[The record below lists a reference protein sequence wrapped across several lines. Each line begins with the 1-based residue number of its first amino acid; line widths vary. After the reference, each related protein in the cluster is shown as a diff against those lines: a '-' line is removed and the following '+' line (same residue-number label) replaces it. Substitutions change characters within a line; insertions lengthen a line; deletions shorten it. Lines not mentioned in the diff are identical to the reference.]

1 MGIQAVLIE
10 AGSTVGSKN
19 VSGGILYSKNP
30 QTGKVYNV
38 DEIFENFLQEKPWE
52 RQITKYIL
60 NCVSKDKV
68 LSIDLTDSH
77 DYQSNF
83 GCSVL
88 LNKLNS
94 WFAKQSLESAERNG
108 GGIVSGV
115 HVRNIRWDDEKGKT
129 IIETDELDDFE
140 AKAVIA
146 SDGVNS
152 EIAEITG
159 AREKFS
165 PPELYQGVKV
175 VIKLPEEIIEER
187 FNLSPGEGTAHIFA
201 GDVTLDHIGGGFLYT
216 NLDSLSAGVVYHYD
230 SLISNPTGPNNLVN
244 ALLNNPFVKEYI
256 KDEVALEPYPD
267 KTLSKMEQLRIK
279 FAVNKQIKKWEKLRF
294 DYYSHEG
301 KKRFL
306 EDKEFN
312 SIEEAKSKMDAIH
325 KELLEKY
332 NTRFETD
339 YVELEYSTK
348 LIPDGKRCR
357 MKKPYI
363 KNILFIGDAAGRGLF
378 IGPRIEGLNVGIDDA
393 ARASNAIK
401 QALEKNNLDI
411 TSNYLGELYSQS
423 VQQSPYTMDMERI
436 DKYYIKTI
444 IDAAGKQIPRQKMG
458 KYGFLFKLFLNDKL
472 RNVSID
478 IVNKIGYNNMLS
490 LIESKETYINTPIN
504 IAEKLGTKT
513 ISEYSISI
521 PELSQRIS
529 SLSYND
535 DPQSHI
541 KITNSRS
548 EFMKKMVTLCPTKCY
563 SLEGE
568 DVVLQHE
575 GCIECGTCS
584 PETEWR
590 HPRGEKGIQYRV
602 WINLSFGQYYT
613 LQMIS
618 SSNQDILFYYFKILI
633 PVTD

>member
-1 MGIQAVLIE
+1 MEQFDVVIIGGGSAGLAALKQLSSRGIQSVLIE
-10 AGSTVGSKN
+10 AGSAVGTKN

-38 DEIFENFLQEKPWE
+38 DEIFENFLEEKPWE

-88 LNKLNS
+88 LNKLNT
-94 WFAKQSLESAERNG
+94 WFAKQSLETAEKNG
-108 GGIVSGV
+108 GGIISGV
-115 HVRNIRWDDEKGKT
+115 HVRNIKWDEENGKT

-140 AKAVIA
+140 AKAIIA
-146 SDGVNS
+146 ADGVNS

-159 AREKFS
+159 ARKKFLPS
-165 PPELYQGVKV
+165 ELYQGVKV

-256 KDEVALEPYPD
+256 KDDVALEPYPD

-279 FAVNKQIKKWEKLRF
+279 FAVNKLIKKWEKLRF
-294 DYYSHEG
+294 DYYSQEG

-312 SIEEAKSKMDAIH
+312 SIEEAKSKIDAIH

-423 VQQSPYTMDMERI
+423 VQQSPYTMDMKRI
-436 DKYYIKTI
+436 DKHYIKTI
-444 IDAAGKQIPRQKMG
+444 IDAAGKQIPPQKIG
-458 KYGFLFKLFLNDKL
+458 KYGLLFKLFLNDKL

-490 LIESKETYINTPIN
+490 LIESEETYVHTPIN

-590 HPRGEKGIQYRV
+590 HPKGEKGIQYKY
-602 WINLSFGQYYT
+602 G
-613 LQMIS
+613 
-618 SSNQDILFYYFKILI
+618 
-633 PVTD
+633 

>member
-1 MGIQAVLIE
+1 MEQFDVVIIGGGSAGLAALKQLSSVGIQTVLLE
-10 AGSTVGSKN
+10 AGSTIGAKN

-30 QTGKVYNV
+30 QTGKVHNV
-38 DEIFENFLQEKPWE
+38 DEIFENFLEEKPWE

-94 WFAKQSLESAERNG
+94 WFAKQSLETAEKNG
-108 GGIVSGV
+108 GGIISGV
-115 HVRNIRWDDEKGKT
+115 HVRNITWDNERGKT
-129 IIETDELDDFE
+129 IIQTDELDDFE

-152 EIAEITG
+152 EVAEITG
-159 AREKFS
+159 ARKKFL

-187 FNLSPGEGTAHIFA
+187 FQLNPGEGTAHIFA
-201 GDVTLDHIGGGFLYT
+201 GDITLDHIGGGFLYT

-230 SLISNPTGPNNLVN
+230 SLLSNPTGPNNLIN
-244 ALLNNPFVKEYI
+244 SLLNNPFVKEYI

-267 KTLSKMEQLRIK
+267 KTLTKMEQLRIK
-279 FAVNKQIKKWEKLRF
+279 FAVNKLIKKWENLRF
-294 DYYSHEG
+294 EYYSHEG

-312 SIEEAKSKMDAIH
+312 SIEDAKSKIDSIH

-401 QALEKNNLDI
+401 QALEKNNLDVA
-411 TSNYLGELYSQS
+411 SNYLGELYSQS

-436 DKYYIKTI
+436 DKHYIKTI
-444 IDAAGKQIPRQKMG
+444 IDAAGKQIPSEKIG
-458 KYGFLFKLFLNDKL
+458 KHKFLFKLFLNDKL

-504 IAEKLGTKT
+504 IAEKLGNKT
-513 ISEYSISI
+513 VSEYSLSI

-568 DVVLQHE
+568 EVVLQHE

-590 HPRGEKGIQYRV
+590 HPRGEKGIQYKY
-602 WINLSFGQYYT
+602 G
-613 LQMIS
+613 
-618 SSNQDILFYYFKILI
+618 
-633 PVTD
+633 

>member
-1 MGIQAVLIE
+1 MEQFDVVIIGGGSAGLAALKQLSSMGIQSVLIE
-10 AGSTVGSKN
+10 AGSTIGTKN

-38 DEIFENFLQEKPWE
+38 DEIFENFLEEKPWE

-77 DYQSNF
+77 EYQSNF

-88 LNKLNS
+88 LNKLNN
-94 WFAKQSLESAERNG
+94 WFAKQSLEAAERNG
-108 GGIVSGV
+108 GGIINGV
-115 HVRNIRWDDEKGKT
+115 HVRNIIWDDEKGKT
-129 IIETDELDDFE
+129 IIQTDELDDFE
-140 AKAVIA
+140 AKAIIA

-165 PPELYQGVKV
+165 PSGLYQGVKV

-187 FNLSPGEGTAHIFA
+187 FDLSPGEGTAHIFA

-216 NLDSLSAGVVYHYD
+216 NNDSLSAGVVYHYD
-230 SLISNPTGPNNLVN
+230 SLISNPTEPNNLVN

-267 KTLSKMEQLRIK
+267 KNLSKMEQLRIK
-279 FAVNKQIKKWEKLRF
+279 FAVNKLIKKWENLRSE
-294 DYYSHEG
+294 YYSREG
-301 KKRFL
+301 KRRFI

-312 SIEEAKSKMDAIH
+312 SIEEAKSKIDALH

-357 MKKPYI
+357 MKRPFI
-363 KNILFIGDAAGRGLF
+363 KNILFVGDAAGRGLF

-393 ARASNAIK
+393 ARASLAIK

-411 TSNYLGELYSQS
+411 ASNYLGELYSQS

-444 IDAAGKQIPRQKMG
+444 IDAAGKQIPPQKIG
-458 KYGFLFKLFLNDKL
+458 KYGLLFKLFLNDKL
-472 RNVSID
+472 RNISID

-490 LIESKETYINTPIN
+490 LIESKETYIRTPIN

-513 ISEYSISI
+513 VSEYAISI
-521 PELSQRIS
+521 PELSQRIT

-535 DPQSHI
+535 VLQSHI
-541 KITNSRS
+541 KVTNSKS

-584 PETEWR
+584 LETEWR
-590 HPRGEKGIQYRV
+590 HPRGEKGIQ
-602 WINLSFGQYYT
+602 
-613 LQMIS
+613 
-618 SSNQDILFYYFKILI
+618 FKYG
-633 PVTD
+633 

>member
-1 MGIQAVLIE
+1 MEQFDVVIIGGGSAGLAALKQLSSVGIQTVLLE
-10 AGSTVGSKN
+10 AGSTIGTKN

-30 QTGKVYNV
+30 QTGKVHNV
-38 DEIFENFLQEKPWE
+38 DEIFENFLEEKPWE

-77 DYQSNF
+77 EYQSNF

-94 WFAKQSLESAERNG
+94 WFAKQSLETAEKNG
-108 GGIVSGV
+108 GGIISGV
-115 HVRNIRWDDEKGKT
+115 HVRNITWDNERGKT
-129 IIETDELDDFE
+129 IIQTDELDDFE

-152 EIAEITG
+152 EVAEITG
-159 AREKFS
+159 ARKKFL

-187 FNLSPGEGTAHIFA
+187 FQLNPGEGTAHIFA
-201 GDVTLDHIGGGFLYT
+201 GDITLDHIGGGFLYT

-230 SLISNPTGPNNLVN
+230 SLLSNPTGPNNLIN

-267 KTLSKMEQLRIK
+267 KTLTKMEQLRIK
-279 FAVNKQIKKWEKLRF
+279 FAVNKLIKKWENLRF
-294 DYYSHEG
+294 EYYSHQG

-312 SIEEAKSKMDAIH
+312 SIEDAKSKIDSIH

-401 QALEKNNLDI
+401 QALEKNNLDVA
-411 TSNYLGELYSQS
+411 SNYLGELYSQS

-436 DKYYIKTI
+436 DKHYIKTI
-444 IDAAGKQIPRQKMG
+444 IDAAGKQIPSEKIG
-458 KYGFLFKLFLNDKL
+458 KHKFLFKLFLNDKL

-513 ISEYSISI
+513 ISEYSLSI

-568 DVVLQHE
+568 EVVLQHE

-590 HPRGEKGIQYRV
+590 HPRGEKGIQYKY
-602 WINLSFGQYYT
+602 G
-613 LQMIS
+613 
-618 SSNQDILFYYFKILI
+618 
-633 PVTD
+633 

>member
-1 MGIQAVLIE
+1 MEQFDVVIIGGGSAGLAALKQLSSRGIQSVLIE
-10 AGSTVGSKN
+10 AGSAVGTKN

-38 DEIFENFLQEKPWE
+38 DEIFENFLEEKPWE

-88 LNKLNS
+88 LNKLNT
-94 WFAKQSLESAERNG
+94 WFAKQSVETAEKNG
-108 GGIVSGV
+108 GGIISGV
-115 HVRNIRWDDEKGKT
+115 HVRNIKWDEENGKT

-140 AKAVIA
+140 AKAIIA
-146 SDGVNS
+146 ADGVNS

-159 AREKFS
+159 ARKKFLPS
-165 PPELYQGVKV
+165 ELYQGVKV

-201 GDVTLDHIGGGFLYT
+201 GDVTLNHIGGGFLYT

-256 KDEVALEPYPD
+256 KDDVALEPYPD

-279 FAVNKQIKKWEKLRF
+279 FAVNKLIKKWEKLRF
-294 DYYSHEG
+294 DYYSQEG

-312 SIEEAKSKMDAIH
+312 SIEEAKSKIDAIH

-423 VQQSPYTMDMERI
+423 VQQSPYTMDMKRI
-436 DKYYIKTI
+436 DKHYIKTI
-444 IDAAGKQIPRQKMG
+444 IDAAGKQIPPQKIG
-458 KYGFLFKLFLNDKL
+458 KYGLLFKLFLNDKL

-490 LIESKETYINTPIN
+490 LIESEETYINTPIN

-590 HPRGEKGIQYRV
+590 HPKGEKGIQYKY
-602 WINLSFGQYYT
+602 G
-613 LQMIS
+613 
-618 SSNQDILFYYFKILI
+618 
-633 PVTD
+633 

>member
-1 MGIQAVLIE
+1 MIE
-10 AGSTVGSKN
+10 AGSPVGSKN

-159 AREKFS
+159 ARQKFS

-436 DKYYIKTI
+436 DKHYIKTI
-444 IDAAGKQIPRQKMG
+444 IDAAGKQIPPQKIG

-541 KITNSRS
+541 KITNSKS

-590 HPRGEKGIQYRV
+590 HPRGEKGIQYKY
-602 WINLSFGQYYT
+602 G
-613 LQMIS
+613 
-618 SSNQDILFYYFKILI
+618 
-633 PVTD
+633 

>member
-1 MGIQAVLIE
+1 MEQFDVVIIGGGSAGLAALKQLSSMGIQTVLIE

-38 DEIFENFLQEKPWE
+38 EEIFENFLQEKPWE

-77 DYQSNF
+77 EYQSNF

-115 HVRNIRWDDEKGKT
+115 HVRNIRWDNEKGKT

-165 PPELYQGVKV
+165 PPQLYQGVKV

-187 FNLSPGEGTAHIFA
+187 FSLSPGEGTAHIFA

-216 NLDSLSAGVVYHYD
+216 NIDSLSAGVVYHYD
-230 SLISNPTGPNNLVN
+230 SLISNPVGPNNLVN

-294 DYYSHEG
+294 EYYSHEG

-393 ARASNAIK
+393 ARASNAIR
-401 QALEKNNLDI
+401 QALDKNNLDF
-411 TSNYLGELYSQS
+411 TSNYLGELYSQT

-436 DKYYIKTI
+436 DKYYIKTV

-504 IAEKLGTKT
+504 IAEKLGTRT

-529 SLSYND
+529 NLSYND

-575 GCIECGTCS
+575 GCVECGTCS

-590 HPRGEKGIQYRV
+590 HPRGEKGIQYRY
-602 WINLSFGQYYT
+602 G
-613 LQMIS
+613 
-618 SSNQDILFYYFKILI
+618 
-633 PVTD
+633 

>member
-1 MGIQAVLIE
+1 MEQFDVVIIGGGSAGLAALKQLSSQGIQAVLIE
-10 AGSTVGSKN
+10 AGSPVGSKN

-38 DEIFENFLQEKPWE
+38 DDIFENFLQEKPWE

-94 WFAKQSLESAERNG
+94 WLAKQSLESAERNG

-159 AREKFS
+159 ARQKFS

-187 FNLSPGEGTAHIFA
+187 FNLNPGEGTAHIFA

-357 MKKPYI
+357 MKKPFF

-423 VQQSPYTMDMERI
+423 VQQSPYTRDMERI

-444 IDAAGKQIPRQKMG
+444 IDAAGKQIPHQQIG

-504 IAEKLGTKT
+504 LAEKLGTKT

-541 KITNSRS
+541 KITNSKS

-590 HPRGEKGIQYRV
+590 HPRGEKGIQYKY
-602 WINLSFGQYYT
+602 G
-613 LQMIS
+613 
-618 SSNQDILFYYFKILI
+618 
-633 PVTD
+633 

>member
-1 MGIQAVLIE
+1 MEQFDVVIIGGGSAGLAALKQLSSMGIQAVLIE
-10 AGSTVGSKN
+10 AGSTIGTKN

-38 DEIFENFLQEKPWE
+38 DEIFENFLEEKPWE
-52 RQITKYIL
+52 RQITKYVL

-94 WFAKQSLESAERNG
+94 WFAKQSLEAAEKNG
-108 GGIVSGV
+108 GGIISGV
-115 HVRNIRWDDEKGKT
+115 HVRNISWDNEKGKT
-129 IIETDELDDFE
+129 IIQTDELDDFE

-159 AREKFS
+159 ARKKFS
-165 PPELYQGVKV
+165 PSELYQGVKV
-175 VIKLPEEIIEER
+175 VIKLPEEIIDER
-187 FNLSPGEGTAHIFA
+187 FSLSPGEGTAHIFA

-279 FAVNKQIKKWEKLRF
+279 FAVNKLIKRWEKLRF
-294 DYYSHEG
+294 EYYSHDG

-312 SIEEAKSKMDAIH
+312 SIEDVKSKIDAIH

-363 KNILFIGDAAGRGLF
+363 KNVLFIGDAAGRGLF

-401 QALEKNNLDI
+401 QAFENNNLDI
-411 TSNYLGELYSQS
+411 TSNYLGELYSQY

-444 IDAAGKQIPRQKMG
+444 IDAAGKQISPQKIG
-458 KYGFLFKLFLNDKL
+458 KYGLLFKLFLNDKL

-490 LIESKETYINTPIN
+490 LIESKETYIRTPIN

-529 SLSYND
+529 NLSYND

-541 KITNSRS
+541 KITNPRS
-548 EFMKKMVTLCPTKCY
+548 EFMKKMVTLCPTNCY

-590 HPRGEKGIQYRV
+590 HPRGEKGIQYKY
-602 WINLSFGQYYT
+602 G
-613 LQMIS
+613 
-618 SSNQDILFYYFKILI
+618 
-633 PVTD
+633 

>member
-1 MGIQAVLIE
+1 MEQFDVVIIGGGSAGLAALKQLSSQGIQAVLIE
-10 AGSTVGSKN
+10 AGSPVGSKN

-38 DEIFENFLQEKPWE
+38 DDIFENFLQEKPWE

-94 WFAKQSLESAERNG
+94 WLAKQSLESAERNG

-159 AREKFS
+159 ARQKFS

-187 FNLSPGEGTAHIFA
+187 FNLNPGEGTAHIFA

-357 MKKPYI
+357 MKKPFI

-423 VQQSPYTMDMERI
+423 SQQSPYTRDMERI

-444 IDAAGKQIPRQKMG
+444 IDAAGKQIPHQQIG

-504 IAEKLGTKT
+504 LAEKLGTKT

-541 KITNSRS
+541 KITNSKS

-590 HPRGEKGIQYRV
+590 HPRGEKGIQYKY
-602 WINLSFGQYYT
+602 G
-613 LQMIS
+613 
-618 SSNQDILFYYFKILI
+618 
-633 PVTD
+633 

>member
-1 MGIQAVLIE
+1 MEQFDVVIIGGGSAGLAALKQLSSQGIQTVLIE
-10 AGSTVGSKN
+10 GGSPVGSKN

-30 QTGKVYNV
+30 QTGKVFNV
-38 DEIFENFLQEKPWE
+38 DDIFENFLQEKPWE

-129 IIETDELDDFE
+129 IIETDELDEFE

-159 AREKFS
+159 ARQKFS

-187 FNLSPGEGTAHIFA
+187 FNLNPGEGTAHIFA

-411 TSNYLGELYSQS
+411 TSDYLGELYSQS
-423 VQQSPYTMDMERI
+423 VQQSPYTRDMERI

-444 IDAAGKQIPRQKMG
+444 IDAAGKQIPSQQIG

-504 IAEKLGTKT
+504 LAEKLGTQT

-541 KITNSRS
+541 KITNSKS

-568 DVVLQHE
+568 EVVLQHE

-590 HPRGEKGIQYRV
+590 HPRGEKGIQYKY
-602 WINLSFGQYYT
+602 G
-613 LQMIS
+613 
-618 SSNQDILFYYFKILI
+618 
-633 PVTD
+633 

>member
-1 MGIQAVLIE
+1 MEQFDVVIIGGGSAGLAALKQLSSQGIQTVLIE
-10 AGSTVGSKN
+10 AGSPVGSKN

-94 WFAKQSLESAERNG
+94 WFAKQSLEAAERNG
-108 GGIVSGV
+108 GGIISGV

-140 AKAVIA
+140 AKAIIA

-279 FAVNKQIKKWEKLRF
+279 FAVNKLIKKWEKLRF
-294 DYYSHEG
+294 EYYSHEG

-312 SIEEAKSKMDAIH
+312 SIEEAKSKIDAIH

-444 IDAAGKQIPRQKMG
+444 IDAAGKQIPPQKIG
-458 KYGFLFKLFLNDKL
+458 KYGLLFKLFLNDKL

-490 LIESKETYINTPIN
+490 LIESEETYIHTPIN

-590 HPRGEKGIQYRV
+590 HPRGEKGIQ
-602 WINLSFGQYYT
+602 
-613 LQMIS
+613 
-618 SSNQDILFYYFKILI
+618 FKYG
-633 PVTD
+633 

>member
-1 MGIQAVLIE
+1 LEQFDVVIIGGGSAGLAALKQLSSMGVQTVLIE
-10 AGSTVGSKN
+10 AGSTVGTKN

-30 QTGKVYNV
+30 KTGKVHNV

-77 DYQSNF
+77 DYESNF

-94 WFAKQSLESAERNG
+94 WFAKQSLEAAERNG

-115 HVRNIRWDDEKGKT
+115 HVRNIRYDLEKGKT
-129 IIETDELDDFE
+129 IIQTDELDDFE

-159 AREKFS
+159 ARQKFS

-187 FNLSPGEGTAHIFA
+187 FSLNPGEGTAHIFA
-201 GDVTLDHIGGGFLYT
+201 GDITLDHIGGGFLYT
-216 NLDSLSAGVVYHYD
+216 NIESLSAGAVYHYD
-230 SLISNPTGPNNLVN
+230 SLISNPTGPNNLIN

-279 FAVNKQIKKWEKLRF
+279 FAVNKQIKKWENLRF
-294 DYYSHEG
+294 EYYSHAG

-306 EDKEFN
+306 EDKEFK
-312 SIEEAKSKMDAIH
+312 SIEEAKAKIDAIH

-332 NTRFETD
+332 NTRFVTD

-393 ARASNAIK
+393 ARAANAIK
-401 QALEKNNLDI
+401 QALDKNNLDI
-411 TSNYLGELYSQS
+411 TSNYLGELYSES

-436 DKYYIKTI
+436 DKYYIKTV
-444 IDAAGKQIPRQKMG
+444 IDAAGKQVPHQNTG

-478 IVNKIGYNNMLS
+478 IVNKIGYNKMLS
-490 LIESKETYINTPIN
+490 IIESKETYIQTPIN
-504 IAEKLGTKT
+504 MAEKLGTKT
-513 ISEYSISI
+513 ISEYSITI
-521 PELSQRIS
+521 PELAQRIS

-541 KITNSRS
+541 KVTNSKS

-590 HPRGEKGIQYRV
+590 HPRGEKGIQYRY
-602 WINLSFGQYYT
+602 G
-613 LQMIS
+613 
-618 SSNQDILFYYFKILI
+618 
-633 PVTD
+633 

>member
-1 MGIQAVLIE
+1 MEQFDVVIIGGGSAGLAALKQLSSQGIQAVLIE
-10 AGSTVGSKN
+10 AGSPVGSKN

-38 DEIFENFLQEKPWE
+38 DDIFENFLQEKPWE

-94 WFAKQSLESAERNG
+94 WLAKQSLESAERNG

-159 AREKFS
+159 ARQKFS

-187 FNLSPGEGTAHIFA
+187 FNLNPGEGTAHIFA

-357 MKKPYI
+357 MKKPFI

-444 IDAAGKQIPRQKMG
+444 IDAAGKQIPHQKMG

-529 SLSYND
+529 NLSYND

-541 KITNSRS
+541 KITNSKS

-590 HPRGEKGIQYRV
+590 HPRGEKGIQYKY
-602 WINLSFGQYYT
+602 G
-613 LQMIS
+613 
-618 SSNQDILFYYFKILI
+618 
-633 PVTD
+633 

>member
-1 MGIQAVLIE
+1 MEQFDVVIIGGGSAGLAALKQLSSRGIQSVLIE
-10 AGSTVGSKN
+10 AGSAVGTKN

-38 DEIFENFLQEKPWE
+38 DEIFENFLEEKPWE

-88 LNKLNS
+88 LNKLNT
-94 WFAKQSLESAERNG
+94 WFAKQSLETAEKNG
-108 GGIVSGV
+108 GGIISGV
-115 HVRNIRWDDEKGKT
+115 HVRNIKWDEENGKT

-140 AKAVIA
+140 AKAIIA
-146 SDGVNS
+146 ADGVNS

-159 AREKFS
+159 ARKKFLPS
-165 PPELYQGVKV
+165 ELYQGVKV

-256 KDEVALEPYPD
+256 KDDVALEPYPD

-279 FAVNKQIKKWEKLRF
+279 FAVNKLIKKWEKLRF
-294 DYYSHEG
+294 DYYSQEG

-312 SIEEAKSKMDAIH
+312 SIEEAKSKIDAIH

-423 VQQSPYTMDMERI
+423 VQQSPYTMDMKRI
-436 DKYYIKTI
+436 DKHYIKTI
-444 IDAAGKQIPRQKMG
+444 IDAAGKQIPPQKIG
-458 KYGFLFKLFLNDKL
+458 KYGLLFKLFLNDKL

-490 LIESKETYINTPIN
+490 LIESEETYINTPIN

-590 HPRGEKGIQYRV
+590 HPKGEKGIQYRY
-602 WINLSFGQYYT
+602 G
-613 LQMIS
+613 
-618 SSNQDILFYYFKILI
+618 
-633 PVTD
+633 

>member
-1 MGIQAVLIE
+1 MEQFDVVIIGGGSAGLAALKQLSSMGIQSVLIE
-10 AGSTVGSKN
+10 AGSTIGTKN

-38 DEIFENFLQEKPWE
+38 DEIFENFLEEKPWE

-77 DYQSNF
+77 EYQSNF

-88 LNKLNS
+88 LNKLNN
-94 WFAKQSLESAERNG
+94 WFAKQSLEAAERNG
-108 GGIVSGV
+108 GGIINGV
-115 HVRNIRWDDEKGKT
+115 HVRNIIWDDEKGKT
-129 IIETDELDDFE
+129 IIQTDELDDFE
-140 AKAVIA
+140 AKAIIA

-165 PPELYQGVKV
+165 PSGLYQGVKV

-187 FNLSPGEGTAHIFA
+187 FDLSPGEGTAHIFA

-216 NLDSLSAGVVYHYD
+216 NNDSLSAGVVYHYD
-230 SLISNPTGPNNLVN
+230 SLISNPTEPNNLVN

-267 KTLSKMEQLRIK
+267 KNLSKMEQLRIK
-279 FAVNKQIKKWEKLRF
+279 FAVNKLIKKWENLRSE
-294 DYYSHEG
+294 YYSREG
-301 KKRFL
+301 KRRFI

-312 SIEEAKSKMDAIH
+312 SIEEAKSKIDALH

-357 MKKPYI
+357 MKRPFI
-363 KNILFIGDAAGRGLF
+363 KNILFVGDAAGRGLF

-393 ARASNAIK
+393 ARATLAIK
-401 QALEKNNLDI
+401 QSLEKNNLDI
-411 TSNYLGELYSQS
+411 ASNYLGELYSQS

-444 IDAAGKQIPRQKMG
+444 IDAAGKQIPPQKIG
-458 KYGFLFKLFLNDKL
+458 KYGLLFKLFLNDKL
-472 RNVSID
+472 RNISID

-490 LIESKETYINTPIN
+490 LIESEETYIRTPIN

-535 DPQSHI
+535 VLQSHI
-541 KITNSRS
+541 KITNSKS

-584 PETEWR
+584 LETEWR
-590 HPRGEKGIQYRV
+590 HPRGEKGIQ
-602 WINLSFGQYYT
+602 
-613 LQMIS
+613 
-618 SSNQDILFYYFKILI
+618 FKYG
-633 PVTD
+633 

>member
-1 MGIQAVLIE
+1 MEQFDVVIIGGGSAGLAALKQLSSVGIQTVLLE
-10 AGSTVGSKN
+10 AGSTIGTKN

-30 QTGKVYNV
+30 QTGKVHNV
-38 DEIFENFLQEKPWE
+38 DEIFENFLEEKPWE

-94 WFAKQSLESAERNG
+94 WFAKQSLETAEKNG
-108 GGIVSGV
+108 GGIISGV
-115 HVRNIRWDDEKGKT
+115 HVRNITWDNERGKT
-129 IIETDELDDFE
+129 IIQTDELDDFE

-152 EIAEITG
+152 EVAEITG
-159 AREKFS
+159 ARKKFL

-187 FNLSPGEGTAHIFA
+187 FQLNPGEGTAHIFA
-201 GDVTLDHIGGGFLYT
+201 GDITLDHIGGGFLYT

-230 SLISNPTGPNNLVN
+230 SLLSNPTGPNNLIN

-267 KTLSKMEQLRIK
+267 KTLTKMEQLRIK
-279 FAVNKQIKKWEKLRF
+279 FAVNKLIKKWENLRF
-294 DYYSHEG
+294 EYYSHEG

-312 SIEEAKSKMDAIH
+312 SIEDAKSKIDSIH

-401 QALEKNNLDI
+401 QALEKNNLDVA
-411 TSNYLGELYSQS
+411 SNYLGELYSQS

-436 DKYYIKTI
+436 DKHYIKTI
-444 IDAAGKQIPRQKMG
+444 IDAAGKQIPSEKIG
-458 KYGFLFKLFLNDKL
+458 KHKFLFKLFLNDKL

-504 IAEKLGTKT
+504 IAEKLGIKT
-513 ISEYSISI
+513 ISEYSLSI

-568 DVVLQHE
+568 EVVLQHE

-590 HPRGEKGIQYRV
+590 HPRGEKGIQYKY
-602 WINLSFGQYYT
+602 G
-613 LQMIS
+613 
-618 SSNQDILFYYFKILI
+618 
-633 PVTD
+633 

>member
-1 MGIQAVLIE
+1 MEQFDVVIIGGGSAGLAALKQLSSMGIQSVLIE
-10 AGSTVGSKN
+10 AGSTIGTKN

-38 DEIFENFLQEKPWE
+38 DEIFENFLEDKPWE

-68 LSIDLTDSH
+68 LSVDLTDSH
-77 DYQSNF
+77 EYQSNF
-83 GCSVL
+83 GCYVL

-94 WFAKQSLESAERNG
+94 WFAKQSVEAAERNG
-108 GGIVSGV
+108 GGIINGV
-115 HVRNIRWDDEKGKT
+115 HVRNIIWDDEKGKT
-129 IIETDELDDFE
+129 IIQTDELDDFE

-152 EIAEITG
+152 EIAEITR
-159 AREKFS
+159 ARKKFS
-165 PPELYQGVKV
+165 PSGLYQGVKV

-216 NLDSLSAGVVYHYD
+216 NIDSLSAGVVYHYD
-230 SLISNPTGPNNLVN
+230 SLISNPTGPNTLVN

-267 KTLSKMEQLRIK
+267 KNLSKMEQLRIK
-279 FAVNKQIKKWEKLRF
+279 FAVNKLIKKWENLRF

-301 KKRFL
+301 KRRFI

-312 SIEEAKSKMDAIH
+312 SIEEAKSKIDALH

-363 KNILFIGDAAGRGLF
+363 KNILFVGDAAGRGLF

-393 ARASNAIK
+393 ARASYAIK

-411 TSNYLGELYSQS
+411 RTNYLGELYSQS

-436 DKYYIKTI
+436 DKNYIKTI
-444 IDAAGKQIPRQKMG
+444 IDAAGKQISPQKIG
-458 KYGFLFKLFLNDKL
+458 KYGLLFKLFLNDKL
-472 RNVSID
+472 RNISID

-490 LIESKETYINTPIN
+490 LIESKETYIRTPIN
-504 IAEKLGTKT
+504 IAEKLGAKT

-541 KITNSRS
+541 KVTNSKS

-584 PETEWR
+584 QETEWR
-590 HPRGEKGIQYRV
+590 HPRGEKGIQ
-602 WINLSFGQYYT
+602 
-613 LQMIS
+613 
-618 SSNQDILFYYFKILI
+618 FKYG
-633 PVTD
+633 

>member
-1 MGIQAVLIE
+1 MEQFDVVIIGGGSAGLAALKQLSSQGIQAVLIE
-10 AGSTVGSKN
+10 AGSPVGSKN

-38 DEIFENFLQEKPWE
+38 DDIFENFLQEKPWE

-94 WFAKQSLESAERNG
+94 WLAKQSLESAERNG

-159 AREKFS
+159 ARQKFS

-187 FNLSPGEGTAHIFA
+187 FNLNPGEGTAHIFA

-294 DYYSHEG
+294 DYYSQEG

-357 MKKPYI
+357 MKKPFI

-423 VQQSPYTMDMERI
+423 VQQSPYTRDMERI

-444 IDAAGKQIPRQKMG
+444 IDAAGKQIPHQQIG

-504 IAEKLGTKT
+504 LAEKLGTKT

-541 KITNSRS
+541 KITNSKS

-590 HPRGEKGIQYRV
+590 HPRGEKGIQYKY
-602 WINLSFGQYYT
+602 G
-613 LQMIS
+613 
-618 SSNQDILFYYFKILI
+618 
-633 PVTD
+633 

>member
-1 MGIQAVLIE
+1 LEQFDVVIIGGGSAGLAALKQLSSQGIQAVLIE
-10 AGSTVGSKN
+10 AGSPVGSKN
-19 VSGGILYSKNP
+19 ISGGILYSKNP

-38 DEIFENFLQEKPWE
+38 DDIFENFLQEKPWE

-159 AREKFS
+159 ARQKFS

-187 FNLSPGEGTAHIFA
+187 FNLNPGEGTAHIFA

-423 VQQSPYTMDMERI
+423 IQQSPYTKDMERI

-444 IDAAGKQIPRQKMG
+444 IDAAGKQIPSQQIGR
-458 KYGFLFKLFLNDKL
+458 YGFLFKLFLNDKL

-504 IAEKLGTKT
+504 LAEKLGTKT

-541 KITNSRS
+541 KITNSKS

-590 HPRGEKGIQYRV
+590 HPKGEKGIQYKY
-602 WINLSFGQYYT
+602 G
-613 LQMIS
+613 
-618 SSNQDILFYYFKILI
+618 
-633 PVTD
+633 

>member
-1 MGIQAVLIE
+1 MEQFDVVIIGGGSAGLAALKQLSSQGIQAVLIE
-10 AGSTVGSKN
+10 AGSPVGSKN

-38 DEIFENFLQEKPWE
+38 DDIFENFLQEKPWE

-94 WFAKQSLESAERNG
+94 WLAKQSLESAERNG

-159 AREKFS
+159 ARQKFS

-187 FNLSPGEGTAHIFA
+187 FNLNPGEGTAHIFA

-423 VQQSPYTMDMERI
+423 VQQSPYTRDMERI

-444 IDAAGKQIPRQKMG
+444 IDAAGKQIPHQQIG

-504 IAEKLGTKT
+504 LAEKLGTKT

-541 KITNSRS
+541 KITNSKS

-590 HPRGEKGIQYRV
+590 HPRGEKGIQYKY
-602 WINLSFGQYYT
+602 G
-613 LQMIS
+613 
-618 SSNQDILFYYFKILI
+618 
-633 PVTD
+633 

>member
-1 MGIQAVLIE
+1 MEQFDVVIVGGGSAGLAALKQLSSMGIQSVLIE
-10 AGSTVGSKN
+10 AGSAVGTKN

-38 DEIFENFLQEKPWE
+38 DEIFENFLEEKPWE

-88 LNKLNS
+88 LNKLNT
-94 WFAKQSLESAERNG
+94 WFAKQSLETAEKNG
-108 GGIVSGV
+108 GGIISGV
-115 HVRNIRWDDEKGKT
+115 HVRNIKWDEENGKT

-140 AKAVIA
+140 AKAIIA
-146 SDGVNS
+146 ADGVNS

-159 AREKFS
+159 ARKKFLPS
-165 PPELYQGVKV
+165 ELYQGVKV

-256 KDEVALEPYPD
+256 KDDVALEPYPD

-279 FAVNKQIKKWEKLRF
+279 FAVNKLIKKWEKLRF
-294 DYYSHEG
+294 DYYSQEG
-301 KKRFL
+301 KKRFI

-312 SIEEAKSKMDAIH
+312 SIEEAKSKIDAIH

-357 MKKPYI
+357 MKKPSI

-393 ARASNAIK
+393 ARASHAIK

-411 TSNYLGELYSQS
+411 TSSYLGELYSQS
-423 VQQSPYTMDMERI
+423 VEQSPYTMDMKRI
-436 DKYYIKTI
+436 DKNYIKTI
-444 IDAAGKQIPRQKMG
+444 IDAAGKQIPPQKIG
-458 KYGFLFKLFLNDKL
+458 KYGLLFKLFLNDKL

-490 LIESKETYINTPIN
+490 LIESEETYIHTPIN

-513 ISEYSISI
+513 ISDYSISI

-590 HPRGEKGIQYRV
+590 HPKGEKGIQYKY
-602 WINLSFGQYYT
+602 G
-613 LQMIS
+613 
-618 SSNQDILFYYFKILI
+618 
-633 PVTD
+633 

>member
-1 MGIQAVLIE
+1 MEQFDVVIIGGGSAGLAALKQLSSMGIQTVLLE
-10 AGSTVGSKN
+10 AGSTIGTKN

-30 QTGKVYNV
+30 QTGKVHNV
-38 DEIFENFLQEKPWE
+38 DEIFENFLEEKPWE

-77 DYQSNF
+77 EYQSNF

-94 WFAKQSLESAERNG
+94 WFAKQSLETAEKNG

-115 HVRNIRWDDEKGKT
+115 HVRNITWDNERGKT
-129 IIETDELDDFE
+129 IIQTDELDDFE

-152 EIAEITG
+152 EVAEITG
-159 AREKFS
+159 ARKKFL

-187 FNLSPGEGTAHIFA
+187 FQLNPGEGTAHIFA
-201 GDVTLDHIGGGFLYT
+201 GDITLDHIGGGFLYT

-230 SLISNPTGPNNLVN
+230 SLLSNPTGPNNLIN

-267 KTLSKMEQLRIK
+267 KTLTKMEQLRIK
-279 FAVNKQIKKWEKLRF
+279 FAVNKLIKKWENLRF
-294 DYYSHEG
+294 EYYSHEG

-312 SIEEAKSKMDAIH
+312 SIEDAKSKIDSIH

-401 QALEKNNLDI
+401 QALEKNNLDVA
-411 TSNYLGELYSQS
+411 SNYLGELYSQS

-436 DKYYIKTI
+436 DKHYIKTI
-444 IDAAGKQIPRQKMG
+444 IDAAGKQIPSEKIG
-458 KYGFLFKLFLNDKL
+458 KHKFLFKLFLNDKL

-513 ISEYSISI
+513 ISEYSLSI

-568 DVVLQHE
+568 EVVLQHE

-590 HPRGEKGIQYRV
+590 HPRGEKGIQYKY
-602 WINLSFGQYYT
+602 G
-613 LQMIS
+613 
-618 SSNQDILFYYFKILI
+618 
-633 PVTD
+633 

>member
-1 MGIQAVLIE
+1 MEQFDVVIIGGGSAGLAALKQLSSQGIQAVLIE
-10 AGSTVGSKN
+10 AGSPVGSKN

-30 QTGKVYNV
+30 QTGKVYNI
-38 DEIFENFLQEKPWE
+38 DDIFENFLQEKPWE

-129 IIETDELDDFE
+129 IIETDELDEFE

-159 AREKFS
+159 ARQKFS

-187 FNLSPGEGTAHIFA
+187 FNLNPGEGTAHIFA

-411 TSNYLGELYSQS
+411 TSDYLGELYSQS
-423 VQQSPYTMDMERI
+423 VQQSPYTRDMERI

-444 IDAAGKQIPRQKMG
+444 IDAAGKQIPSQQIG

-504 IAEKLGTKT
+504 LAEKLGTKT

-541 KITNSRS
+541 KITNSKS

-568 DVVLQHE
+568 EVVLQHE

-590 HPRGEKGIQYRV
+590 HPRGEKGIQYKY
-602 WINLSFGQYYT
+602 G
-613 LQMIS
+613 
-618 SSNQDILFYYFKILI
+618 
-633 PVTD
+633 

>member
-1 MGIQAVLIE
+1 MEQFDVVIIGGGSAGLAALKQLSSVGIQTVLLE
-10 AGSTVGSKN
+10 AGSTIGTKN

-30 QTGKVYNV
+30 QTGKVHNV
-38 DEIFENFLQEKPWE
+38 DEIFENFLEEKPWE

-94 WFAKQSLESAERNG
+94 WFAKQSLETAEKNG
-108 GGIVSGV
+108 GGIISGV
-115 HVRNIRWDDEKGKT
+115 HVRNITWDNERGKT
-129 IIETDELDDFE
+129 IIQTDELDDFE

-152 EIAEITG
+152 EVAEITG
-159 AREKFS
+159 ARKKFL

-187 FNLSPGEGTAHIFA
+187 FQLNPGEGTAHIFA
-201 GDVTLDHIGGGFLYT
+201 GDITLDHIGGGFLYT

-230 SLISNPTGPNNLVN
+230 SLLSNPTGPNNLIN

-267 KTLSKMEQLRIK
+267 KTLTKMEQLRIK
-279 FAVNKQIKKWEKLRF
+279 FAVNKLIKKWENLRF
-294 DYYSHEG
+294 EYYSHEG

-312 SIEEAKSKMDAIH
+312 SIEDAKSKIDSIH

-401 QALEKNNLDI
+401 QALEKNNLDVA
-411 TSNYLGELYSQS
+411 SNYLGELYSQS

-436 DKYYIKTI
+436 DKHYIKTI
-444 IDAAGKQIPRQKMG
+444 IDAAGKQIPSEKIG
-458 KYGFLFKLFLNDKL
+458 KHKFLFKLFLNDKL

-513 ISEYSISI
+513 ISEYSLSI

-541 KITNSRS
+541 KIINSRS

-568 DVVLQHE
+568 EVVLQHE

-590 HPRGEKGIQYRV
+590 HPRGEKGIQYKY
-602 WINLSFGQYYT
+602 G
-613 LQMIS
+613 
-618 SSNQDILFYYFKILI
+618 
-633 PVTD
+633 

>member
-1 MGIQAVLIE
+1 MEQFDVVIIGGGSAGLAALKQLSSMGIQSVLIE
-10 AGSTVGSKN
+10 AGSTIGTKN

-38 DEIFENFLQEKPWE
+38 DEIFENFLEEKPWE

-77 DYQSNF
+77 EYQSNF

-88 LNKLNS
+88 LNKLNN
-94 WFAKQSLESAERNG
+94 WFAKQSLEAAERNG
-108 GGIVSGV
+108 GGIINGV
-115 HVRNIRWDDEKGKT
+115 HVRNIIWDDEKGKT
-129 IIETDELDDFE
+129 IIQTDELDDFE
-140 AKAVIA
+140 AKAIIA

-165 PPELYQGVKV
+165 PSGLYQGVKV

-187 FNLSPGEGTAHIFA
+187 FDLSPGEGTAHIFA

-216 NLDSLSAGVVYHYD
+216 NNDSLSAGVVYHYD
-230 SLISNPTGPNNLVN
+230 SLISNPTEPNNLVN

-267 KTLSKMEQLRIK
+267 KNLSKMEQLRIK
-279 FAVNKQIKKWEKLRF
+279 FAVNKLIKKWENLRSE
-294 DYYSHEG
+294 YYSREG
-301 KKRFL
+301 KRRFI

-312 SIEEAKSKMDAIH
+312 SIEEAKSKIDALH

-357 MKKPYI
+357 MKRPFI
-363 KNILFIGDAAGRGLF
+363 KNILFVGDAAGRGLF

-393 ARASNAIK
+393 ARASLAIK

-411 TSNYLGELYSQS
+411 ASNYLGELYSQS

-444 IDAAGKQIPRQKMG
+444 IDAAGKQIPPQKIG
-458 KYGFLFKLFLNDKL
+458 KYGLLFKLFLNDKL
-472 RNVSID
+472 RNISID

-490 LIESKETYINTPIN
+490 LIESKETYIRTPIN

-513 ISEYSISI
+513 VSEYAISI

-535 DPQSHI
+535 VLQSHI
-541 KITNSRS
+541 KVTNSKS

-584 PETEWR
+584 LETEWR
-590 HPRGEKGIQYRV
+590 HPRGEKGIQ
-602 WINLSFGQYYT
+602 
-613 LQMIS
+613 
-618 SSNQDILFYYFKILI
+618 FKYG
-633 PVTD
+633 